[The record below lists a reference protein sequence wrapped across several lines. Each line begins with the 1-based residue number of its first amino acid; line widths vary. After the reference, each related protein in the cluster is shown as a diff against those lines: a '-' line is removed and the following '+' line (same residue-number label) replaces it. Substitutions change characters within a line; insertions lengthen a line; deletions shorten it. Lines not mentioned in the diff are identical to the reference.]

1 MESPHRDSGY
11 SLATIGYRR
20 GEMRSIVGQA
30 VAAGVAVGGRPVVPF
45 MRTAC
50 FLGKMP
56 CYDPSRNNSLFLSPE
71 GVSAGLTVPYE
82 VGAAGVVIYQ
92 VGR

>member
-1 MESPHRDSGY
+1 MESIS
-11 SLATIGYRR
+11 IGNGDQMIESTRAAYQ
-20 GEMRSIVGQA
+20 QA
-30 VAAGVAVGGRPVVPF
+30 VAAGAAVGGRPVVPF

-56 CYDPSRNNSLFLSPE
+56 CYDQSRNNSLFLSPE

-82 VGAAGVVIYQ
+82 VGAAGVVID
-92 VGR
+92 GWTLGL